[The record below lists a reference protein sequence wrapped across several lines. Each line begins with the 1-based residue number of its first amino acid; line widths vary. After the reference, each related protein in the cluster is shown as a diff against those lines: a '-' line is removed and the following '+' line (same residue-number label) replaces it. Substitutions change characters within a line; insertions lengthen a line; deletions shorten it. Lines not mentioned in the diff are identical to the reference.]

1 MCVSDVNILHQVS
14 FLASVAQQDPLAHF
28 ASLTC
33 CIQNTMIFIFLF
45 GAVVTVTGRY
55 QLELEK
61 NRRKDFTIM
70 EKAPTLRPA

>member
-55 QLELEK
+55 QLELET
-61 NRRKDFTIM
+61 NLRKDCTGKVRM
-70 EKAPTLRPA
+70 YS